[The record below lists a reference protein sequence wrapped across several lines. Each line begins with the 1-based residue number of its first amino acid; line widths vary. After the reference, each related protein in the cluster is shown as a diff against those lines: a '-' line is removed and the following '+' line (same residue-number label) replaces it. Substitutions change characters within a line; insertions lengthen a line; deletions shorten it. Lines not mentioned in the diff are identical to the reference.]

1 MRHHAG
7 SGGGNSRDDIFLVRT
22 QRKVRIH
29 AGNRDVV
36 ADVGSRLDIVEQSVE
51 AVLDDMNPVFIRH
64 YPVMESLLDF
74 VLAFTRENGF
84 FCIEHLFFSAVRK
97 LPVIIHDSAF
107 LVQQKLRQ
115 FVGIK
120 PFCAECFRG
129 KNVRHSA

>member
-7 SGGGNSRDDIFLVRT
+7 SGGGNSRDNVLLVRT
-22 QRKVRIH
+22 QGKVRIH
-29 AGNRDVV
+29 SGDRDIIAVVSPRLDVV
-36 ADVGSRLDIVEQSVE
+36 EQRIE
-51 AVLDDMNPVFIRH
+51 AVLDNLNPVFIRH

-74 VLAFTRENGF
+74 VLAFTRKNGF
-84 FCIEHLFFSAVRK
+84 LCVKYPFSSAVWK
-97 LPVIIHDSAF
+97 LPVIINDSAF
-107 LVQQKLRQ
+107 LVQQKLSQ